1 MKQTTSRIYLITIGL
16 RIVPVCSSGS
26 TGMLL
31 SSDSMG
37 TTVEHLG
44 GRETGASPLASVEK
58 GSGVLDV
65 YFSADVETDGPI
77 PGPFSMLSFG
87 LVLAG
92 TFDGETFSRPADYRE
107 TFYRELQPV
116 SNEFQVEALRV
127 NGLDRDRLIDEGVD
141 PFTAMTDAAGWVNTI
156 AGSGRPVLVAYPL
169 SFDWSFLYWYFIRF
183 AKNGSPFNH
192 SQCFDI
198 KTAFA
203 VKAHIPIA
211 SAGRTKLMPALRSN
225 GVHTHNALDDA
236 IEQAQVFANLFEW
249 DGKHG
254 EGN

>member
-1 MKQTTSRIYLITIGL
+1 MGL
-16 RIVPVCSSGS
+16 RVKVNSGLS
-26 TGMLL
+26 LGEMLV
-31 SSDSMG
+31 SSDNMG
-37 TTVEHLG
+37 TIVEHLRGSEKEQVPLVSTG
-44 GRETGASPLASVEK
+44 GGAAA
-58 GSGVLDV
+58 LDV

-92 TFDGETFSRPADYRE
+92 TFDGNTFSRPGDYAQS
-107 TFYRELQPV
+107 FYRELRPI
-116 SNEFQVEALRV
+116 SDEFQIDALKV
-127 NGLDRDRLIDEGVD
+127 NGLDRERLQSEGVL
-141 PFTAMTDAAGWVNTI
+141 PTTAMTEAAKWVSAL
-156 AGSGRPVLVAYPL
+156 AGTGRPILVAYPL

-183 AKNGSPFNH
+183 SKDGSPFNH

-211 SAGRTKLMPALRSN
+211 SAGRRRLMPGLRSN

-236 IEQAQVFANLFEW
+236 MEQAQVFANLFEW
-249 DGKHG
+249 DGNHG
-254 EGN
+254 EDH